1 MDEYFQAA
9 AMLDMVIKHIA
20 VDPETRAVDVKAMSR
35 AIDSSTCMLAGS
47 CPQFPHGTIDDIQ
60 AIAALGLKK
69 GIPVHVDACL
79 GKKFD
84 LTHAV
89 YLIPATPFERL
100 VLFYL
105 LTVILTLVYRS

>member
-1 MDEYFQAA
+1 MVEYFQAA

-79 GKKFD
+79 GKFCM
-84 LTHAV
+84 
-89 YLIPATPFERL
+89 FCRL
-100 VLFYL
+100 LCRKIF
-105 LTVILTLVYRS
+105 